1 MPNSLTKSIIFWG
14 YEGDAM
20 FNIAPGTFL
29 TASAKALMPQAVP
42 FIISS
47 IRPTIKAF
55 FVDKDDIGVFV
66 CSKVYKLG
74 IKTSLSKLDFLQM

>member
-29 TASAKALMPQAVP
+29 TASAKALMP
-42 FIISS
+42 
-47 IRPTIKAF
+47 
-55 FVDKDDIGVFV
+55 
-66 CSKVYKLG
+66 
-74 IKTSLSKLDFLQM
+74 